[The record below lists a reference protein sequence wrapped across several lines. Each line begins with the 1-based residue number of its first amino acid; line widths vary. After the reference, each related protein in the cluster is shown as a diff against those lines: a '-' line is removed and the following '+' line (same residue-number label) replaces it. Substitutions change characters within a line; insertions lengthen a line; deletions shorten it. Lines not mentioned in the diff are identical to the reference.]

1 MNLGDVE
8 RQLRAGPPEEGDY
21 QVRPLILDLEPAAA
35 ARGITAVSRTR
46 PGLSDGLRLLAT
58 GLVVAA
64 VVGAFVVGRLSVA
77 PAVPGGPAGVPPSV
91 VQVQP
96 AVVSE
101 ALRQAFYSG
110 VDRQQSWLVCTVAP
124 AMACAD
130 AGAYRT
136 AEPLISDEWPHVT
149 PVTVPAGDVVV
160 GAQLDPRLTV
170 MAYLSPADNPS
181 ATGPQLVPASMLPG
195 DTFLD
200 LGELMPGR
208 YVLSIL
214 SEPNSA
220 MMSGQTV
227 IGIVVQ

>member
-1 MNLGDVE
+1 MDCGWSRRASRSRPWSGHSSSVDSA
-8 RQLRAGPPEEGDY
+8 RAGRAGRAGGS
-21 QVRPLILDLEPAAA
+21 VRP
-35 ARGITAVSRTR
+35 
-46 PGLSDGLRLLAT
+46 
-58 GLVVAA
+58 
-64 VVGAFVVGRLSVA
+64 SVA
-77 PAVPGGPAGVPPSV
+77 
-91 VQVQP
+91 QVQP

-110 VDRQQSWLVCTVAP
+110 VDRKQSWMVCSLAT
-124 AMACAD
+124 AMTCTD

-136 AEPLISDEWPHVT
+136 AEPLMNDEWPYLT

-160 GAQLDPRLTV
+160 GAALDPSLPV
-170 MAYLSPADNPS
+170 MAYLSPADEPS

-200 LGELMPGR
+200 LGELRPGR

-220 MMSGQTV
+220 MMSGQIV
-227 IGIVVQ
+227 IGLIVQ

>member
-21 QVRPLILDLEPAAA
+21 QVRPLILDMEPAAA
-35 ARGITAVSRTR
+35 ARGFAAVPRTR
-46 PGLSDGLRLLAT
+46 PGLSDGLRLVAT

-64 VVGAFVVGRLSVA
+64 VVGAFVVGRLSA
-77 PAVPGGPAGVPPSV
+77 GPAGPAGPAGVRPSV
-91 VQVQP
+91 AQVQP

-110 VDRQQSWLVCTVAP
+110 VDRNQSWMVCSLAT
-124 AMACAD
+124 AMTCTD

-136 AEPLISDEWPHVT
+136 AEPLMNDEWPYLT

-160 GAQLDPRLTV
+160 GAALDPRLPV
-170 MAYLSPADNPS
+170 MAYLSPADEPS

-200 LGELMPGR
+200 LGELRPGR

-220 MMSGQTV
+220 MMSGQIV
-227 IGIVVQ
+227 IGLIVQ

>member
-1 MNLGDVE
+1 MGCGCS
-8 RQLRAGPPEEGDY
+8 RRASWS
-21 QVRPLILDLEPAAA
+21 RPWSWHSSSVGS
-35 ARGITAVSRTR
+35 ARGPSGQPV
-46 PGLSDGLRLLAT
+46 
-58 GLVVAA
+58 
-64 VVGAFVVGRLSVA
+64 
-77 PAVPGGPAGVPPSV
+77 PAGVRPSV
-91 VQVQP
+91 IQVQP

-101 ALRQAFYSG
+101 ALRQAYYSG
-110 VDRQQSWLVCTVAP
+110 VDRQKSWLVCTVAP
-124 AMACAD
+124 AMSCNKSH

-136 AEPLISDEWPHVT
+136 AEPLMNDEWPYVK
-149 PVTVPAGDVVV
+149 PVTVRAGDVVV
-160 GAQLDPRLTV
+160 GAQLDPALTV